1 MNCYK
6 WELEAILQGLELK
19 RIDERENNAE
29 LAINMRY
36 TMNAKK
42 VSLKKMFDK
51 KKEESKVIN
60 LFNSNKDKEKDNNLA
75 ERIKI
80 ANDYFRN
87 KNKK

>member
-6 WELEAILQGLELK
+6 WELESILQGLELK

-42 VSLKKMFDK
+42 VSLKKMFNK
-51 KKEESKVIN
+51 KKEENKVIN
-60 LFNSNKDKEKDNNLA
+60 LFNSNKEKEKNSNLA

>member
-1 MNCYK
+1 MSCYK
-6 WELEAILQGLELK
+6 WELESILQGLELK

-42 VSLKKMFDK
+42 VSLKKMFNK
-51 KKEESKVIN
+51 KKEENKVIN
-60 LFNSNKDKEKDNNLA
+60 LFNSNKEKEKNSNLA
-75 ERIKI
+75 ERINI

>member
-1 MNCYK
+1 MDCYK

-19 RIDERENNAE
+19 RIDERENNVE

-36 TMNAKK
+36 TMNSKK
-42 VSLKKMFDK
+42 VSLKKMFNK
-51 KKEESKVIN
+51 KKEENKVIN
-60 LFNSNKDKEKDNNLA
+60 LFNSSKDKEKDNNLA

>member
-1 MNCYK
+1 M
-6 WELEAILQGLELK
+6 QGLELK

-42 VSLKKMFDK
+42 VSLKKMFNK

-60 LFNSNKDKEKDNNLA
+60 LFNSNKDKEKDGGLV

>member
-1 MNCYK
+1 M
-6 WELEAILQGLELK
+6 QGLELK

-42 VSLKKMFDK
+42 VSLKKMFNK
-51 KKEESKVIN
+51 KKEENKVIN
-60 LFNSNKDKEKDNNLA
+60 LFNSNKEKEKNSNLA